1 MGAGTAECGYYS
13 ADSSLASS
21 AAFAASKAS
30 AWGRPWS
37 TMAMMVML
45 TSANGSLPNN
55 IKMWLTSSTENSSLI
70 MINVQYIKQNWV
82 VAYKL
87 QPPTYLDR
95 EVRGGRRTATQTLT
109 VFQLLQVAQT
119 AGNALGALL
128 VVRVECQ

>member
-1 MGAGTAECGYYS
+1 MGAGTAVLNYS
-13 ADSSLASS
+13 AVGSSASS

-37 TMAMMVML
+37 TMAIMVMF

-55 IKMWLTSSTENSSLI
+55 IRMWLTSSTENSSLI

-87 QPPTYLDR
+87 QPPLQLDR
-95 EVRGGRRTATQTLT
+95 EVCSGRSTATQTLAI
-109 VFQLLQVAQT
+109 FQLLQVAQAT
-119 AGNALGALL
+119 SDALRAVL